1 MREPHFGFGIPA
13 AGSYTAGVRRPR
25 GSGLFLPAL
34 LTVLV
39 LAVAGCSTPP
49 RAITITHFPG
59 DTPATNNP
67 IVTDRPAPSFVPA
80 VETLP
85 ASVTASVP
93 AAVPA
98 LAEVPAPLA
107 PPATHI
113 VSNAVPLVAVEPA
126 NLGSWIRADQ
136 WAARHSSP
144 LPSLRAGSKQMKVLG
159 VNCLLGF
166 EPAWSGGALVLHP
179 LDVSKNLD
187 PLLETGPLW
196 SRKSVVIDAGHG
208 GISAGTRAITGN
220 RFEKE
225 FSLDWARRLRPLLES
240 RGWKVTLTRTNDVD
254 LSLSNRVQI
263 AEAAGADL
271 FLSLHFNSS
280 FPSQAAAGL
289 ETYCLTP
296 QGMPSNLVRQ
306 YSDDPEAHFPN
317 NRHDSRNLRLA
328 LRIQKAVLAST
339 GAKDRGVRR
348 ARFMDVLRG
357 QNRPAVLIE
366 GGYLSN
372 PEEAR
377 KIESPEYRQKLAL
390 GVARALE

>member
-1 MREPHFGFGIPA
+1 MHPPHFGFGIPA
-13 AGSYTAGVRRPR
+13 GGSYTAGVRRPR
-25 GSGLFLPAL
+25 GSGLSLPAL

-39 LAVAGCSTPP
+39 LAIAGCSTPP
-49 RAITITHFPG
+49 RAITVTHFPG
-59 DTPATNNP
+59 DGPATNSLS
-67 IVTDRPAPSFVPA
+67 VTDRPAAAFVPTA
-80 VETLP
+80 ETPP
-85 ASVTASVP
+85 ASFPVAVPVP
-93 AAVPA
+93 A
-98 LAEVPAPLA
+98 EVAAPLA
-107 PPATHI
+107 TPDTNVVSTPHPP
-113 VSNAVPLVAVEPA
+113 VPAEPA
-126 NLGSWIRADQ
+126 VSTSWIRADQ
-136 WAARHSSP
+136 WAALHSSP
-144 LPSLRAGSKQMKVLG
+144 LPTLRAGSKQMKVQG

-187 PLLETGPLW
+187 PLLESGPLW
-196 SRKSVVIDAGHG
+196 SRRTVVIDAGHG
-208 GISAGTRAITGN
+208 GINAGTRAITGN

-225 FSLDWARRLRPLLES
+225 FSLDWARRLKPLLEA

-254 LSLSNRVQI
+254 LTLSNRVQI
-263 AEAAGADL
+263 AEAVGADL

-328 LRIQKAVLAST
+328 LRVQKAVLAAT